1 MLACCVMQVTPSE
14 QPEGTRRGRASGPR
28 STCPIACALDVVGD
42 RWTLLV
48 VRDLL
53 AGKARFQEF
62 LASPERIPTNV
73 LSERLRRLEAAGII
87 RSELYSQHPP
97 RAEYHLTPTG
107 RDLEPVVRAVAVWG
121 LSHIE
126 GTVQGLWLDEAPST

>member
-1 MLACCVMQVTPSE
+1 MLAYCLMQAIPPE

-28 STCPIACALDVVGD
+28 STCPIACALDLVGD

-53 AGKARFQEF
+53 AGKARFHEF
-62 LASPERIPTNV
+62 LASSERIPTNV

-87 RSELYSQHPP
+87 SSRLYSQHPP

-107 RDLEPVVRAVAVWG
+107 LDLEPVVRAVAVWG
-121 LSHIE
+121 LEHIE
-126 GTVQGLWLDEAPST
+126 GTQQGLWLGEQLPS